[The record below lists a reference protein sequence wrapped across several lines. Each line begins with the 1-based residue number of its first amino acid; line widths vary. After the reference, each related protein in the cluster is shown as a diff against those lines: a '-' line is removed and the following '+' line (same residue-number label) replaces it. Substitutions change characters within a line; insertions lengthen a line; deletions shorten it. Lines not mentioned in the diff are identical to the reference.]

1 MMTSMAICMMG
12 PRSSNNQFALV
23 QDRDDE
29 EDPRERERKAREEE
43 KRSKHEKLQAD
54 RKLLPMF
61 PYREGLLEAIAEHQ
75 VLIIVGET
83 GSGKTT
89 QVSFPRHAA

>member
-1 MMTSMAICMMG
+1 M
-12 PRSSNNQFALV
+12 
-23 QDRDDE
+23 DD
-29 EDPRERERKAREEE
+29 EDPRERERKARAAE
-43 KRSKHEKLQAD
+43 KQSKQEKLQAD

-75 VLIIVGET
+75 ILIIVGET

-89 QVSFPRHAA
+89 QVDACCLYCYHQLHAAAVAPLLSIGPS

>member
-1 MMTSMAICMMG
+1 ME
-12 PRSSNNQFALV
+12 
-23 QDRDDE
+23 DE
-29 EDPRERERKAREEE
+29 EDPRERERKAREAE
-43 KRSKHEKLQAD
+43 KRSKQEKLQAD

-89 QVSFPRHAA
+89 QVTFYMHA